1 MERRVAFLGP
11 HGTFTEE
18 AARFFFKDQQVTYV
32 PCRTIPDVLDAVDQG
47 KTEIAVVPIE
57 NSIEGT
63 VNLTMDW
70 LIHQIDIPV
79 RGELAYP
86 ISQHLMVA
94 KNMDY
99 SDVKK
104 VFSHPQA
111 VAQSRLF
118 LRKYLPDVE
127 IEYMTSTAEAVKWI
141 SEHPQKPWAAI
152 GNRLSQEIYP
162 VQFLH
167 EFIQDHDNNYT
178 RFLVVSSLALQF
190 AESGKEKTTILVT
203 LPSDFPGALY
213 QVLAAFAWRKINLS
227 RIESRPTKTGL
238 GNYHFI
244 IDIEQEMDE
253 VLLPG
258 AFAEIEALG
267 CQVRKMGSYPY
278 FVKELKVKS

>member
-1 MERRVAFLGP
+1 MERKIAFLGP

-18 AARFFFKDQQVTYV
+18 AARFLFDGQDVTYV
-32 PCRTIPDVLDAVDQG
+32 PFATIPDVLDAIDQG
-47 KTEIAVVPIE
+47 KTEFAVAPIE

-70 LIHQIDIPV
+70 LIHHIDVPI
-79 RGELAYP
+79 RGELALP
-86 ISQHLMVA
+86 ITQHLMA
-94 KNMDY
+94 APGINL
-99 SDVKK
+99 SQVKK

-118 LRKYLPDVE
+118 LREHLPQAE
-127 IEYMTSTAEAVKWI
+127 IEYMSSTAEAVKWVAN
-141 SEHPQKPWAAI
+141 HPDQPWAAI
-152 GNRLSQEIYP
+152 GNRLCQEIYP
-162 VQFLH
+162 VRFLQ
-167 EFIQDHDNNYT
+167 ESIQDHDNNYT
-178 RFLVVSSLALQF
+178 RFFVISSSVPPF
-190 AESGKEKTTILVT
+190 KESEKEKTTILVT

-244 IDIEQEMDE
+244 IDIEQKMDDI
-253 VLLPG
+253 LLPG

-267 CQVRKMGSYPY
+267 CQIRQLGSYPY
-278 FVKELKVKS
+278 FIKQVKVNS